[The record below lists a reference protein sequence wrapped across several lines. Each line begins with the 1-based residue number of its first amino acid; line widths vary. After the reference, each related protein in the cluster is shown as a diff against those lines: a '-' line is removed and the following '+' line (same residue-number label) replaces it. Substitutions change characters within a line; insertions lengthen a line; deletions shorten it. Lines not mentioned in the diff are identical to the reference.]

1 MWNYIFYYYF
11 NSHVS
16 ILCANSALCLPRRL
30 FFVNEMTV
38 GTKMERFFIL
48 ETKSNK
54 KKGRDQ
60 SGNGVKI

>member
-16 ILCANSALCLPRRL
+16 ILCANNALYLPRRL

-54 KKGRDQ
+54 KKKVETKVGM
-60 SGNGVKI
+60 G